1 MSEYSTDNI
10 VCNQPDD
17 GSIVNLCEYILTE
30 DLCNT
35 YGNLSGGQCSWTN
48 ATCNGTTSCDTYFN
62 LYYSCPPPCELGISE
77 TDTGL
82 GGRLRFRIFKDLPTQ
97 NSYGQYYHSNDYDSF
112 STQTGISTQNL
123 EDDLFSTMDVN
134 QTIMSDDSVVSQLSW
149 EDENELRIE
158 LRSAHW
164 DTPSNQA
171 VPGMFAGIMTKYHKK
186 MWITI
191 SDEDEWDTI
200 TNYSTANA
208 YFTGKPAHSERGLWE
223 GDAQIYYDP
232 WCEFGGYGPS
242 TLFGSAWGSLQG
254 WGSNTW
260 LSNSEDDDNVWSKA
274 GTEGWSSFN
283 SEFGLTDNIV
293 HINDDSISNLFPN
306 LQFDWKS
313 FLSNPDAVLIIGQY
327 MYAEGYTNLNGEN
340 LFNNKHYGL
349 TKIPA
354 SDFSNSQTTGVDFVA
369 DYQMTKMFQNGGSQ
383 YHACTMD
390 NCCSTYT
397 LTETDGNAIFCPYF
411 METGWFEDANE
422 APWQRIKFFAK
433 DIENTDE
440 TFNYNYFYHLGGK
453 QISDL
458 IEDRYLIDA
467 NESAGGYNMRWP
479 DSEEEPFGA
488 DVAGTQ
494 MLPEQ
499 MYNNWRPIPHVFI
512 GDTEEPENGIYIQKY
527 YDFTQEEN
535 ILASA
540 PNIVNLNMLMAK
552 NTQTNIIDYISYYD
566 EVYDKYKEIFSN
578 TDVSY
583 TSMFVDT
590 GDGYVDDG
598 SMGGLRTPVACCYG
612 AGTCTSICAGG
623 MLISHSCDCTTG
635 ATACDQPTGAC
646 YGTYSCTCHCNAD
659 CSDDGGGGEPLSGC
673 TDVTATNY
681 DLNAVVDDGSCLY
694 DLDDIIDIED
704 MIPRHFEFNV
714 NGIYPDCS
722 IDYQCTSET
731 PIEISF
737 EIEDDYIGFL
747 EDFEEDYASYF
758 SDWPTGPSDWLI
770 EIDIGFGWEE
780 LDLTEVD
787 TNENNN
793 YSNLESGRSYTFIMS
808 PNGQIDD
815 NELWNGN
822 FYNEMTTPNSNSPY
836 YDAEH
841 PGGINWRNH
850 GSYANYY
857 PIMRAQNQ
865 YSDSSNYVFKPEYEN
880 SGTQYTLFADY
891 VEMVNIVTPQNSDW
905 IIWHPGCTDPF
916 GDQYNS
922 YAYPDDGSCTFNDS
936 GCMDPEAVNYSENA
950 IVDDN
955 SCIYLGEYGF
965 DENPFEENTLSDT
978 VYNYLNGNG
987 NPLDWMQRLRMFVVN
1002 WDFDS
1007 SSDSDL
1013 NDIIFPISE
1022 SELDFKQQLDNTYN
1036 VVDVYDITEK
1046 GKLNY
1051 LSHQYNTPG
1060 IKIIKAFV
1068 FSSMTNSL
1076 NQELPISIKGMTIKI
1091 NLSLDNVYIED
1102 FAETGGPDFKF
1113 LPFSEDTPVISGIS
1127 KDSEYFNS
1135 LQKIIDG
1142 DQFTEQDQIDKIN
1155 LEKAYKNREV
1165 GDYIGTSAIEQVRFF
1180 KDGTF
1185 DIPKLL
1191 GIEDSY
1197 ENFVNLKNDN
1207 DFYRY
1212 NKWWHWDGYYNKYP
1226 DESSLG
1232 SIFIDD
1238 AIHPPNITRECLME
1252 LNMGESD
1259 GRVVI
1264 DTSGNGNKGI
1274 LVGDYKLSKPS
1285 MEIPIRRET
1294 EMKLPKIKNDDEK
1307 AL

>member
-1 MSEYSTDNI
+1 MSEYTTDNI
-10 VCNQPDD
+10 ICAEPDD

-35 YGNLSGGQCSWTN
+35 YGSLSGGECSWTN
-48 ATCNGTTSCDTYFN
+48 ETCNGTTSCDTYFN
-62 LYYSCPPPCELGISE
+62 LYYACPPPCELGISATE
-77 TDTGL
+77 TGL
-82 GGRLRFRIFKDLPTQ
+82 GGRLRFRIFKDLPSQ
-97 NSYGQYYHSNDYDSF
+97 NSYGQYYHSNDYDIF
-112 STQTGISTQNL
+112 SRQTGIYTQSPV
-123 EDDLFSTMDVN
+123 DDLFSTVDVN

-164 DTPSNQA
+164 DTPSNEVA
-171 VPGMFAGIMTKYHKK
+171 VNMLRGLMTKYHKK

-223 GDAQIYYDP
+223 GDTQIYYDG

-242 TLFGSAWGSLQG
+242 TPFGSAWGSLQG

-283 SEFGLTDNIV
+283 SEFGGTDNIV

-306 LQFDWKS
+306 LQTDWKS
-313 FLSNPDAVLIIGQY
+313 FLINPDAILIIGQY
-327 MYAEGYTNLNGEN
+327 MYAKGATNILGEN

-369 DYQMTKMFQNGGSQ
+369 DYQMTKMFQDGGSQ
-383 YHACTMD
+383 YHACSMD

-467 NESAGGYNMRWP
+467 NESAGGYNIKWP
-479 DSEEEPFGA
+479 DSGAAPFGA
-488 DVAGTQ
+488 DAAGTQ
-494 MLPEQ
+494 ILPEQ
-499 MYNNWRPIPHVFI
+499 MFNDWRPIPHVFI
-512 GDTEEPENGIYIQKY
+512 GDTEKPDDGIYIQKY
-527 YDFTQEEN
+527 YDFTQDEN

-540 PNIVNLNMLMAK
+540 PNIVNLNMFMAK
-552 NTQTNIIDYISYYD
+552 DTQLNLIDYISYYD
-566 EVYDKYKEIFSN
+566 EVYNKYEEIFSSS
-578 TDVSY
+578 DVSY
-583 TSMFVDT
+583 TSVFVDT
-590 GDGYVDDG
+590 SDGYIDDG
-598 SMGGLRTPVACCYG
+598 SDGGTRTPVACCYG
-612 AGTCTSICAGG
+612 AGYCTSTCAGG
-623 MLISHSCDCTTG
+623 VLIAHSCNCTTG
-635 ATACDQPTGAC
+635 AVACPPPVGVC
-646 YGTYSCTCHCNAD
+646 YGTQQCTCDCTAD
-659 CSDDGGGGEPLSGC
+659 CSEDTDPIGGC
-673 TDVTATNY
+673 TSSTAINY
-681 DLNAVVDDGSCLY
+681 DPLADYDDGSCY
-694 DLDDIIDIED
+694 YSFSEIIDIED
-704 MIPRHFEFNV
+704 LVESFFQFEIKE
-714 NGIYPDCS
+714 IYPDCS
-722 IDYQCTSET
+722 QDYECTSET
-731 PIEISF
+731 PITVSF
-737 EIEDDYIGFL
+737 EVEDNKS
-747 EDFEEDYASYF
+747 DFYVEFIQRGYNEYLQE
-758 SDWPTGPSDWLI
+758 WPTGDSEWSI
-770 EIDIGFGWEE
+770 KIDIGNGWEE
-780 LDLTEVD
+780 LDEL
-787 TNENNN
+787 EN
-793 YSNLESGRSYTFIMS
+793 LVSGTTYTFTIEPTS
-808 PNGQIDD
+808 ND
-815 NELWNGN
+815 NWNGS
-822 FYNEMTTPNSNSPY
+822 FYDEIMKPSSTNPY
-836 YDAEH
+836 YDTEK

-857 PIMRAQNQ
+857 PRMKVTNQ

-880 SGTQYTLFADY
+880 SGPNYTLWSNQVFLNSI
-891 VEMVNIVTPQNSDW
+891 VNQNTDW
-905 IIWHPGCTDPF
+905 IIWHPGCTDAF
-916 GDQYNS
+916 GDQYNA
-922 YAYPDDGSCTFNDS
+922 YAYPDDDSCTFRDS
-936 GCMDPEAVNYSENA
+936 GCTDPEAINYDINA
-950 IVDDN
+950 IEDDN
-955 SCIYLGEYGF
+955 SCIYLGDYGF
-965 DENPFEENTLSDT
+965 DENPVEENTLSDT
-978 VYNYLNGNG
+978 VYNYLNNT
-987 NPLDWMQRLRMFVVN
+987 NNSLDWMQRLQMFVVN
-1002 WDFDS
+1002 WNFNPNTDI
-1007 SSDSDL
+1007 DL
-1013 NDIIFPISE
+1013 EDIIFPSDE
-1022 SELDFKQQLDNTYN
+1022 SELDFQQQLNNTFN

-1046 GKLNY
+1046 SKFNY
-1051 LSHQYNTPG
+1051 LSHQYNNPG

-1068 FSSMTNSL
+1068 FSTMTNDL
-1076 NQELPISIKGMTIKI
+1076 DEELPISIKGLTIKI

-1113 LPFSEDTPVISGIS
+1113 LPFSESTPVISGIS
-1127 KDSEYFNS
+1127 NESDYFNS

-1142 DQFTEQDQIDKIN
+1142 DQFVEEDQIDKIN
-1155 LEKAYKNREV
+1155 LEKAYQNREV
-1165 GDYIGTSAIEQVRFF
+1165 GDYMGTSAIEQVRFF

-1191 GIEDSY
+1191 GIEDAY
-1197 ENFVNLKNDN
+1197 DNFVNLKNDN

-1226 DESSLG
+1226 DETSVG

-1238 AIHPPNITRECLME
+1238 AIHPANIVRECLME

-1294 EMKLPKIKNDDEK
+1294 EMKLPKIQNDDEK